1 MSRMVDVGILRTKS
15 NIELQARYRNPN
27 IFVCKQSSIFNIVY
41 NLSKYLNK
49 KDPSYKTKS
58 IFFTLCHFAFIGLS
72 VARSRCSSPKTMK
85 VN

>member
-49 KDPSYKTKS
+49 KDPTYKTKYLFYS
-58 IFFTLCHFAFIGLS
+58 LS
-72 VARSRCSSPKTMK
+72 FCIHRIVSGQKQML
-85 VN
+85 

>member
-41 NLSKYLNK
+41 
-49 KDPSYKTKS
+49 
-58 IFFTLCHFAFIGLS
+58 IS
-72 VARSRCSSPKTMK
+72 VLLI
-85 VN
+85 